1 MSLHVTLSK
10 AKAKLL
16 LEQPYLGTL
25 ASRLELVA
33 SDRIGAVLSDGARLE
48 YNERY
53 LETLSLDELGFV
65 LASGAM
71 HAVLAHEQRQKGRL
85 SWLWQLATDHA
96 INAMLVQNGMSAP
109 LGVAYEPRFEGMYA
123 EEIYAEL
130 RSEIKNESYSDDET
144 NDVGYNE
151 NHQRRQKEEYH
162 APQGDEGRN
171 RVVQEVEPRL
181 DEAIFEQLQQEALR
195 RAGDAL
201 PQGLERFF
209 SLTCKASID
218 WRSELHHVL
227 DRFYRNDY
235 RVMPPS
241 KKLLYAG
248 IYLPSLAGE
257 HLNVSV
263 AIDTSGSVDE
273 VRLGRFIDE
282 LDSLLGA
289 FTQFTLTF
297 YSADDRIR
305 EVRTFERGEKLEYR
319 LSGGGGTDFR
329 PVIAHAQGSGARL
342 LLYFTDL
349 EGSFGDAPQEME
361 VIWIA
366 PEAKSVPFGR
376 VIVSD

>member
-1 MSLHVTLSK
+1 MSLHVNLSK

-16 LEQPYLGTL
+16 LDQPYLGTL

-33 SDRIGAVLSDGARLE
+33 SDRIGAVLCDGMRLE
-48 YNERY
+48 YNDSY
-53 LETLSLDELGFV
+53 LEALSLDELCFV
-65 LASGAM
+65 LANGAM
-71 HAVLAHEQRQKGRL
+71 HAVLAHEQRQKARL

-96 INAMLVQNGMSAP
+96 INAMLVHNGMSAP
-109 LGVAYEPRFEGMYA
+109 QGVAYEPRFEGMYA
-123 EEIYAEL
+123 EEIYAQL
-130 RSEIKNESYSDDET
+130 RSEIKNESYSDDES

-151 NHQRRQKEEYH
+151 NHQRRQKEQPR
-162 APQGDEGRN
+162 APQGEEAHN
-171 RVVQEVEPRL
+171 RLVQEVEARL
-181 DEAIFEQLQQEALR
+181 GEAILEQLHQEALS

-227 DRFYRNDY
+227 DRFYRSDY
-235 RVMPPS
+235 RMMPPS

-248 IYLPSLAGE
+248 VYLPSLAGE
-257 HLNVSV
+257 HLNLSV

-282 LDSLLGA
+282 LESLLNA
-289 FTQFTLTF
+289 FSDVTLTL
-297 YSADDRIR
+297 YVADDRIR
-305 EVRTFERGEKLEYR
+305 EVRSFERGEKVEYR
-319 LSGGGGTDFR
+319 LIGGGGTDFR
-329 PVIAHAQGSGARL
+329 PVIAAAAQSRL

-349 EGSFGDAPQEME
+349 QGTFGDAPSECE

-366 PEAKSVPFGR
+366 PEAKAVPFGR
-376 VIVSD
+376 VIVCVCS